1 MDLCLAERDVL
12 RRYVTSLLGRDSHA
26 AEDVVQ
32 ETLLRAWQLA
42 DRLDFQQR
50 PVRMW
55 LFRVARNLV
64 VDLHRRDGRTIAVGL
79 GPSDYADA
87 LTEPDPADQVTERCL
102 LLDALRT
109 LSAGSTRS
117 RCPRAPVRSSRRR
130 GRGRARRTGGY
141 GQIPYPQRSSA
152 DPACAGPAW
161 MSRGGGMSIF
171 GSGLK
176 GWLGY
181 AGLVLLFIVLVNLL
195 VRRTGGWK
203 LLFHRIRREL
213 SGAAHAFYD
222 PVAAKIRYR
231 KRVAFL
237 AGLLRSQKTW
247 ADAEQAIGYAAA
259 LPGEAEPYGVVVA
272 RERIGVLVA
281 GSNQD
286 GPLPLPWRRDE
297 HDPRLWWIDA
307 SALADYPLTTEKST
321 APLLVCG
328 IDNTGRTA
336 VLLNLLSGPATVSVY
351 GEPRAA
357 RSVVQA
363 LAAQLDV
370 RLPPGAVEVADGIH
384 KGHAGM
390 TAAEAIKRPDVWFVV
405 GAEQLDAPLP
415 FDHAAGQPGCRPGQL
430 ATARSAA

>member
-1 MDLCLAERDVL
+1 M
-12 RRYVTSLLGRDSHA
+12 SL
-26 AEDVVQ
+26 
-32 ETLLRAWQLA
+32 
-42 DRLDFQQR
+42 
-50 PVRMW
+50 
-55 LFRVARNLV
+55 
-64 VDLHRRDGRTIAVGL
+64 
-79 GPSDYADA
+79 
-87 LTEPDPADQVTERCL
+87 
-102 LLDALRT
+102 
-109 LSAGSTRS
+109 
-117 RCPRAPVRSSRRR
+117 
-130 GRGRARRTGGY
+130 
-141 GQIPYPQRSSA
+141 
-152 DPACAGPAW
+152 
-161 MSRGGGMSIF
+161 F

-237 AGLLRSQKTW
+237 AGLLRNPKTW

-259 LPGEAEPYGVVVA
+259 LAGKAEPYGVVVA

-281 GSNQD
+281 GGKQNGSL
-286 GPLPLPWRRDE
+286 PLPLPWRRDE
-297 HDPRLWWIDA
+297 HDPRLWWIDV
-307 SALADYPLTTEKST
+307 SALASYPLEIE
-321 APLLVCG
+321 AENPAVPLLVCIG
-328 IDNTGRTA
+328 IDSTGRTA
-336 VLLNLLSGPATVSVY
+336 VLLNLLSGPATTSVY

-370 RLPPGAVEVADGIH
+370 RLPDGAVEVADGIH

-390 TAAEAIKRPDVWFVV
+390 TVAEAIRRPDTWFVV

-415 FDHAAGQPGCRPGQL
+415 SDRRLISLGVARGSSRLLEALSDGTLRLYGGADWLQVDPLPL
-430 ATARSAA
+430 AKAVARSVGRLPAHDFAGPLQPSRSVAAADDFADLDDLDLGVGATGVSALSAADAGTDRKAASWT

>member
-1 MDLCLAERDVL
+1 
-12 RRYVTSLLGRDSHA
+12 
-26 AEDVVQ
+26 
-32 ETLLRAWQLA
+32 
-42 DRLDFQQR
+42 
-50 PVRMW
+50 
-55 LFRVARNLV
+55 
-64 VDLHRRDGRTIAVGL
+64 
-79 GPSDYADA
+79 
-87 LTEPDPADQVTERCL
+87 
-102 LLDALRT
+102 
-109 LSAGSTRS
+109 
-117 RCPRAPVRSSRRR
+117 
-130 GRGRARRTGGY
+130 
-141 GQIPYPQRSSA
+141 
-152 DPACAGPAW
+152 
-161 MSRGGGMSIF
+161 MSIF

-321 APLLVCG
+321 APLLVCAG

-415 FDHAAGQPGCRPGQL
+415 FDRRLVSLGVARGSSRLLEALPDGTLRLYGGADWLQIDPLPL
-430 ATARSAA
+430 AKAVARSVRKLPPHDFAAPLRSGPVMPDDFADLDDLDLGVGATGVSALSAADAGTDRKAASWT